1 MKTNIPSK
9 IKSLLWDIDISTID
23 LDKHY
28 KFIIERVIEYGDI
41 EEVKWMQST
50 FSKDQIIETLKTSKR
65 ISAKSGNFFAIK
77 YNLSKEE
84 LECLRNP
91 FTQKQNRF

>member
-50 FSKDQIIETLKTSKR
+50 FSKDQIIETLKRVK
-65 ISAKSGNFFAIK
+65 G
-77 YNLSKEE
+77 YLLNLEIF
-84 LECLRNP
+84 LP
-91 FTQKQNRF
+91 

>member
-1 MKTNIPSK
+1 MKVKIPSK
-9 IKSLLWDIDISTID
+9 IKSLLWDVDISSID
-23 LDKHY
+23 LEKHY
-28 KFIIERVIEYGDI
+28 KYVIERIIEYGDVA
-41 EEVKWMQST
+41 EVKWMQKT
-50 FSKDQIIETLKTSKR
+50 FSKDQIIEILKTSKR